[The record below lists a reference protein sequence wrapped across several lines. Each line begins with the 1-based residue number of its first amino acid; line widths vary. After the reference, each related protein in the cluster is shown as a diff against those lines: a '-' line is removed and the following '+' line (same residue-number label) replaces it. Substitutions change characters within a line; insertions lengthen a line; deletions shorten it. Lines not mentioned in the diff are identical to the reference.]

1 MDKISLIRDAIEKAD
16 NLQSKMDEVAWSAP
30 ALSSLRIRHLMNNL
44 GAISTRYFESGVHKG
59 GIFCS
64 VIRNNPNIVNAT
76 ANDSFASDENSDDK
90 AYPQFETNALKC
102 KSAETILSVLIGDSF
117 EVDPDMIQGPIDLYC
132 FDADHSYDSQR
143 RAVTHYLSAMADEF
157 IMCVDDWDWEEVSKG
172 TRDGLASIYE
182 YVEILYEKV
191 FKGNNHDNEGWWNG
205 FAVFLL
211 KKK

>member
-1 MDKISLIRDAIEKAD
+1 MDKIELIKAAIDRAN

-44 GAISTRYFESGVHKG
+44 GAISARYFESGVHKG

-64 VIRNNPNIVNAT
+64 VVRNNPNILNAT
-76 ANDSFASDENSDDK
+76 ANDSFASDEDSNDK
-90 AYPQFETNALKC
+90 AYPQFEANALKC
-102 KSAETILSVLIGDSF
+102 KSADTALSVIVGDSF
-117 EVDPDMIQGPIDLYC
+117 EIDPTLIQGPVDLYC

-143 RAVTHYLSAMADEF
+143 KAVTYYLPAMADEF
-157 IMCVDDWDWEEVSKG
+157 IMCIDDFDWDEVSRG
-172 TRDGLASIYE
+172 TSDGLSEAP
-182 YVEILYEKV
+182 VDILKQWV
-191 FKGNNHDNEGWWNG
+191 FNGNNHDNEGWWNG